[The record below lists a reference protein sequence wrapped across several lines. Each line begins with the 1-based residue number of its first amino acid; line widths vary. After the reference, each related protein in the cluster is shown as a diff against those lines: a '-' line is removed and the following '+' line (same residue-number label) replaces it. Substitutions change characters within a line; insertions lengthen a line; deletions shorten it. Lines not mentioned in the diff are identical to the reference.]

1 MTHIS
6 SDGVRHLAQLSSVEL
21 EPDEARALET
31 DLEAIVGFFEQLS
44 ELNTD
49 GVEPTYQVTD
59 LQSVWREDD
68 TVDTYGLERDSLLS
82 LAAESESHSIKVPKV
97 L

>member
-6 SDGVRHLAQLSSVEL
+6 SEGVQHLARLSSVDL
-21 EPDEARALET
+21 TADEALALET

-44 ELNTD
+44 ELDTD

-68 TVDTYGLERDSLLS
+68 AIDTYGLEREALLG
-82 LAAESESHSIKVPKV
+82 LAPAADVHSIKVPKV